1 MQGHPGAIWHEHS
14 VIPAEAGI
22 QAGWCDDNE
31 INASLRRHDDSR
43 ERNDVERPPCN
54 SFSADDRKLMN
65 TSWLNSFTQSGKT
78 LGDIMAQNAKDAF
91 EKTSLGAQNKA
102 YDLIAQMDPEYFDKL
117 KGLYVDGTF
126 GREGALPRKT
136 KELIMVGICCALN
149 RPRGVKLHSER
160 ALTLGVSAREVLE
173 AVEVAAIPGGMPGLW
188 LGVETLN
195 DILKA
200 KGIEFK

>member
-1 MQGHPGAIWHEHS
+1 
-14 VIPAEAGI
+14 
-22 QAGWCDDNE
+22 
-31 INASLRRHDDSR
+31 
-43 ERNDVERPPCN
+43 
-54 SFSADDRKLMN
+54 
-65 TSWLNSFTQSGKT
+65 
-78 LGDIMAQNAKDAF
+78 MAQEAKDAF

-117 KGLYVDGTF
+117 KGLYVDATF

-160 ALTLGVSAREVLE
+160 ALTLGAAPREVLE

-195 DILKA
+195 EILKT

>member
-1 MQGHPGAIWHEHS
+1 
-14 VIPAEAGI
+14 
-22 QAGWCDDNE
+22 
-31 INASLRRHDDSR
+31 
-43 ERNDVERPPCN
+43 
-54 SFSADDRKLMN
+54 
-65 TSWLNSFTQSGKT
+65 
-78 LGDIMAQNAKDAF
+78 MAQEAKDAF

-126 GREGALPRKT
+126 GRDGALPRKT

-160 ALTLGVSAREVLE
+160 ALTLGAAPREVLE

-188 LGVETLN
+188 LGVETLSE
-195 DILKA
+195 ILKA
-200 KGIEFK
+200 KGMEFK

>member
-1 MQGHPGAIWHEHS
+1 
-14 VIPAEAGI
+14 
-22 QAGWCDDNE
+22 
-31 INASLRRHDDSR
+31 
-43 ERNDVERPPCN
+43 
-54 SFSADDRKLMN
+54 
-65 TSWLNSFTQSGKT
+65 
-78 LGDIMAQNAKDAF
+78 MAQAAKDAF
-91 EKTSLGAQNKA
+91 EKTALGAQNKA
-102 YDLIAQMDPEYFDKL
+102 YDLIAQMDPEYFEKL

-160 ALTLGVSAREVLE
+160 ALTLGAAPREVLE

-200 KGIEFK
+200 KGIEFE

>member
-1 MQGHPGAIWHEHS
+1 
-14 VIPAEAGI
+14 
-22 QAGWCDDNE
+22 
-31 INASLRRHDDSR
+31 
-43 ERNDVERPPCN
+43 
-54 SFSADDRKLMN
+54 
-65 TSWLNSFTQSGKT
+65 
-78 LGDIMAQNAKDAF
+78 MAQDAKDAF

-117 KGLYVDGTF
+117 KGIYVDGTF
-126 GREGALPRKT
+126 GRDGALPRKT

-160 ALTLGVSAREVLE
+160 ALTLGAAPREVLE

-195 DILKA
+195 EILKA
-200 KGIEFK
+200 KGMEFK

>member
-1 MQGHPGAIWHEHS
+1 MIETPK
-14 VIPAEAGI
+14 EA
-22 QAGWCDDNE
+22 A
-31 INASLRRHDDSR
+31 
-43 ERNDVERPPCN
+43 
-54 SFSADDRKLMN
+54 
-65 TSWLNSFTQSGKT
+65 
-78 LGDIMAQNAKDAF
+78 MAQDAKDAF
-91 EKTSLGAQNKA
+91 EKTSLGAQNKV
-102 YDLIAQMDPEYFDKL
+102 YDLIAQMDPEYFEKL

-160 ALTLGVSAREVLE
+160 ALTLGAAPREVLE

-195 DILKA
+195 EILKT